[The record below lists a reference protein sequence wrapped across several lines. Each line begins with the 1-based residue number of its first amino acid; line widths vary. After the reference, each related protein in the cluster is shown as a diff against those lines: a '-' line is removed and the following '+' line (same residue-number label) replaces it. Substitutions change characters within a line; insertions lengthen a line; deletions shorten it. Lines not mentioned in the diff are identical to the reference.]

1 MLCLFV
7 YLADFVPHVFDMLF
21 VSMSSHS
28 MSKLD
33 IWFNLLIT
41 GVQKRLDL
49 QDLILRVVPS
59 RVEMVATNCP
69 PCKKCHGVADVLCV
83 ACDLRA
89 CIDCITWIHAV
100 SQNIIQYLNWAKS
113 RVVFMYFF
121 GPSRRRKNREGWSLI
136 IDHIHEDCD
145 VQKDNVICHLTW
157 NNPAWSDANSADS
170 DGFEAIEQPSEM
182 I

>member
-1 MLCLFV
+1 MRETIKQTTSYNQSFDLMTYGVLMLIRLKLQFPKEKMLCLLV

-33 IWFNLLIT
+33 LWFNLFIT
-41 GVQKRLDL
+41 GVQNRLDL

-89 CIDCITWIHAV
+89 CIDCITQIHAV
-100 SQNIIQYLNWAKS
+100 TYNI
-113 RVVFMYFF
+113 F
-121 GPSRRRKNREGWSLI
+121 
-136 IDHIHEDCD
+136 
-145 VQKDNVICHLTW
+145 
-157 NNPAWSDANSADS
+157 
-170 DGFEAIEQPSEM
+170 
-182 I
+182 

>member
-1 MLCLFV
+1 MLCLLV

-33 IWFNLLIT
+33 LWFNLLIT
-41 GVQKRLDL
+41 GVQNRLDL

-69 PCKKCHGVADVLCV
+69 PCEKCHGVADVLCV

-89 CIDCITWIHAV
+89 CVDCITRIHAV
-100 SQNIIQYLNWAKS
+100 SHNIIWYRGVFIWYLNLVKS
-113 RVVFMYFF
+113 KVVVMQEI
-121 GPSRRRKNREGWSLI
+121 EGGTNHSTLPCPRTSGSWIS
-136 IDHIHEDCD
+136 
-145 VQKDNVICHLTW
+145 
-157 NNPAWSDANSADS
+157 
-170 DGFEAIEQPSEM
+170 
-182 I
+182 